1 MEKNKP
7 NVLFILA
14 DDLGWRDTSLY
25 GSAFCKT
32 PNIDALAER
41 GMMFTNAYAA
51 NPLCSPTRAS
61 IITGL
66 WPARVGITTP
76 GCHLDRI
83 VLESSLSEKGPPHN
97 KALIAQSVT
106 RLSTEYQTLSSVFR
120 DAGYKTA
127 HIGKWHLGA
136 EPYSPFEHGF
146 DIDIPHTPAPS
157 PLADGWF
164 APWKVYPNKGEPGEH
179 LEDRMA
185 LEAVEFIRQ
194 NKDTPF
200 YLQFW
205 QFSVHSPWH
214 AKQDVIEKYA
224 QKVDIE
230 DPQHNPVYAAMVET
244 MDDAVGQL
252 MGTLEE
258 EGILDN
264 TIVIFFSDNGGV
276 HWSAK
281 EHVHPD
287 YIDVP
292 ITSNAPLRGGK
303 ANTYEG
309 GTREP
314 LIIAWP
320 GHIEAGTRN
329 DQAIVQSIDFFP
341 TLTEL
346 CGLDA
351 PASVDG
357 ISFASALRGEILDR
371 DTIFCHFP
379 HYTPAADGLP
389 STYVRKGDWKLIRFY
404 CDNDDQ
410 TDRVE
415 LYNLSEDIGETN
427 NLADEYPDHVSELN
441 DLIDQFLTDAGAVI
455 PTPNPAYR
463 QNG

>member
-1 MEKNKP
+1 MPNKKP

-61 IITGL
+61 IMTGL

-76 GCHLDRI
+76 GCHLDHI
-83 VLESSLSEKGPPHN
+83 VLESSLNEKGPPHN

-185 LEAVEFIRQ
+185 QEAIEFIRE

-252 MGTLEE
+252 IGTLEE

-276 HWSAK
+276 HWSAT

-314 LIIAWP
+314 LIVAWP
-320 GHIEAGTRN
+320 DHIEAGSCN

-351 PASVDG
+351 PKSVDG
-357 ISFASALRGEILDR
+357 ISFAPALRGEPLAR

-415 LYNLSEDIGETN
+415 LYNLAEDIGETN
-427 NLADEYPDHVSELN
+427 NLADEYPDRVSELN

-463 QNG
+463 E